1 MIRRPPRSTRTDTL
15 FPYTTLFRSVP
26 VQLCGK
32 RLRMAMSIAQAHHHE
47 GAIAKLFPEL
57 FLELRH
63 IRHRLFSFASTAS
76 ERTGGGRVAWPA
88 MTSRQS
94 RMGCSPCS
102 PEPSSLVGNI
112 NRSGRIRQDHVR
124 CLFSEHNCRRLIFR
138 RRNYGPDGVSNNDK
152 GLQAL
157 PPQKI

>member
-1 MIRRPPRSTRTDTL
+1 MLLRPPRSTRTDTL
-15 FPYTTLFRSVP
+15 FPYTTLFRSALSQAVVLADEEEDRVDLVP

-76 ERTGGGRVAWPA
+76 ERTGGGRVAWAA
-88 MTSRQS
+88 MT
-94 RMGCSPCS
+94 
-102 PEPSSLVGNI
+102 
-112 NRSGRIRQDHVR
+112 RSEGHT
-124 CLFSEHNCRRLIFR
+124 SEHQSLMNISSAVFCL
-138 RRNYGPDGVSNNDK
+138 K
-152 GLQAL
+152 
-157 PPQKI
+157 QKNKK

>member
-1 MIRRPPRSTRTDTL
+1 
-15 FPYTTLFRSVP
+15 
-26 VQLCGK
+26 
-32 RLRMAMSIAQAHHHE
+32 MAMSIAQAHHHE

-76 ERTGGGRVAWPA
+76 ERTGGGRVAWTA

-124 CLFSEHNCRRLIFR
+124 CLFSEHHFR
-138 RRNYGPDGVSNNDK
+138 CISIGRRNDGIDRCSHHTKDLNRKSSVMGK
-152 GLQAL
+152 GG
-157 PPQKI
+157 